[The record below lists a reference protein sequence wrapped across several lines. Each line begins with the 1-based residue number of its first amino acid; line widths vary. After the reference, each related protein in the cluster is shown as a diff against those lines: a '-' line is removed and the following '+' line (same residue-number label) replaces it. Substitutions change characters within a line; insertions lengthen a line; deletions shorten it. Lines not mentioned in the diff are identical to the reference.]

1 MSTDQEASETNG
13 HQAPSANTNNP
24 PAGNPPA
31 GNSPAGNPPAGVPP
45 PKWTRFAPRT
55 PTNPVARPSS
65 ERGGDRRDGHGGHGG
80 RRPQRPQKHHQ
91 RGGGGLPP
99 RGMMMKP
106 SGPLGMSDDY
116 DMPAS
121 ATPVCQPQGAP
132 GPDEAASLSQPL
144 VPRGPGGDVYQ
155 PPVRE
160 NLPDL
165 YLTDLQKRRS
175 PIFRRCCRTP
185 IRKILRRCA
194 STRSFL
200 RSSAVIC
207 AGAER

>member
-13 HQAPSANTNNP
+13 QQAPSANTNNP

-121 ATPVCQPQGAP
+121 ATPVCQPQGAR
-132 GPDEAASLSQPL
+132 D
-144 VPRGPGGDVYQ
+144 RM
-155 PPVRE
+155 
-160 NLPDL
+160 
-165 YLTDLQKRRS
+165 KRRPCRS
-175 PIFRRCCRTP
+175 RWFPAGRAATSTSRPFARTCRIF
-185 IRKILRRCA
+185 I
-194 STRSFL
+194 
-200 RSSAVIC
+200 
-207 AGAER
+207 